1 MKERICR
8 EEEGEEEE
16 KEEEEEE
23 KEEVTNALVPN
34 ASYDV
39 APHTH
44 QPKRPPPK
52 IKELYFPFLQSAIR
66 TLLKW
71 WIFNHVE
78 NVC

>member
-1 MKERICR
+1 MKERICSE
-8 EEEGEEEE
+8 EEEG
-16 KEEEEEE
+16 EEE

-52 IKELYFPFLQSAIR
+52 IKEIVFPIFAIGNQDIIEMVDLQPR
-66 TLLKW
+66 
-71 WIFNHVE
+71 
-78 NVC
+78 

>member
-1 MKERICR
+1 MFVSPWLSAPSDRKGNDMKERICSEEE

-16 KEEEEEE
+16 EVEEE

-52 IKELYFPFLQSAIR
+52 IK
-66 TLLKW
+66 
-71 WIFNHVE
+71 
-78 NVC
+78 

>member
-1 MKERICR
+1 MKERICS
-8 EEEGEEEE
+8 EEEE
-16 KEEEEEE
+16 EEEEEVEEE

-52 IKELYFPFLQSAIR
+52 IKEIVFPIFAIGNQDIIEMVDLQPR
-66 TLLKW
+66 
-71 WIFNHVE
+71 
-78 NVC
+78 